1 MFRLK
6 MAKNNEII
14 IQVNLLNAKS
24 EGKRNL
30 TEGVTE
36 ICPQKGMNPGFC
48 EDDECINRESD
59 INVTPDQPVRTV
71 ECTPEGHTS
80 SQCSSFMKYLS
91 YVFIL
96 YNNVL
101 GFGFAYSLGILYT
114 YFIREF
120 NTTKSETA
128 MITSAC
134 SATLGGAGIFA
145 GMLYRKIGIGR
156 SYILASALCS
166 IGLFASSFTPNIW
179 FLFFSLGILFGS
191 GAAINNIVSYAAL
204 EKLFHQNVQILSI
217 ILTLCA
223 PFGILCV
230 PYLVNFLLNIYSW
243 RGALLIISG
252 FCLNMC
258 FSGLLSKVDRKPKSD
273 AKVERLKIFD
283 IKILKN
289 KRFLILSTS
298 ASVNTCCGSLLLL
311 LIVDFWVGKGH
322 PMLEGITLVTFVS
335 ISSLASRLVFC
346 FFSLLFD
353 IRPVLILIFYIVC
366 GTSGTFFIFAPLCDT
381 YSPLVFLIVL
391 NGFSRGLFS
400 TLRPLVF
407 KKVVGIE
414 AYPLAIGYTYTVTG
428 ICAIPMATIVGKITD
443 LTQSYDFAFYL
454 TGLFEILM
462 VLLLGSTYILITCM
476 RKKNHK
482 FKLEN

>member
-134 SATLGGAGIFA
+134 SATLGGA
-145 GMLYRKIGIGR
+145 
-156 SYILASALCS
+156 
-166 IGLFASSFTPNIW
+166 
-179 FLFFSLGILFGS
+179 GS